1 MIKTLVLTFI
11 RELKCWN
18 QVSRNDYNFKTSL
31 YFFNIRLL
39 VTSLVSPNKSCLNPY
54 GAPYTTVI
62 YLLQYVRTRNVV
74 ILVFNKKIMGYMHS
88 SNNIKCNII
97 TSCSTLEWVLIRFRL
112 YLILYSY
119 RKLFCLKC
127 NTELSLFISFTVI

>member
-1 MIKTLVLTFI
+1 MLVLTFI

-18 QVSRNDYNFKTSL
+18 QVSRNDYDFKTSL

-39 VTSLVSPNKSCLNPY
+39 VTSLVSPNKSYLNPY

-74 ILVFNKKIMGYMHS
+74 ILVINKKIMGYMHS

-119 RKLFCLKC
+119 LKLFCQKC